1 MQTAIMLSH
10 SYLFTWLPCLDCS
23 PAHVWFPTKCSGS
36 VPRACL
42 PTRWI
47 EGMFK
52 QCLWPQ
58 LLGGATHHLEP
69 GGGSSRCFSGGQ
81 DWSGWWWQI
90 QRAEPEIFPPAGG
103 GQHKPGLHF
112 KHLRTQTHTWEL
124 SLLQDT
130 LPLLAQLGSGRALQS
145 GLRIAVKRRTQNIR
159 KFYSWSAL
167 PCPIQL
173 QPLKREE
180 GASMVAQQKRVCLQ
194 MQETQVW
201 SLNWEDPT
209 CCGATKPTHNY
220 RACALESRSHNYSA
234 YMLQLLK
241 SSQEQESS
249 QEQATI
255 MRSLQTATRESSHCS
270 PQLKKS
276 LLGSKD
282 SAMPNKTIHL

>member
-10 SYLFTWLPCLDCS
+10 SCLFTWLPCLDCS

-58 LLGGATHHLEP
+58 QLGGATHHLEP

-145 GLRIAVKRRTQNIR
+145 GLRIAVKRRTQNIENSTPDQR
-159 KFYSWSAL
+159 SSVPSNYSPLRRGSFHGGSAEKSL
-167 PCPIQL
+167 PANAGDTGLI
-173 QPLKREE
+173 
-180 GASMVAQQKRVCLQ
+180 
-194 MQETQVW
+194 
-201 SLNWEDPT
+201 
-209 CCGATKPTHNY
+209 
-220 RACALESRSHNYSA
+220 LELGRSH
-234 YMLQLLK
+234 MLRSNQAHAQLPSLC
-241 SSQEQESS
+241 SRVQE
-249 QEQATI
+249 
-255 MRSLQTATRESSHCS
+255 
-270 PQLKKS
+270 PQLIS
-276 LLGSKD
+276 LHAATTEVLSRTRVLSRTSHHYEKP
-282 SAMPNKTIHL
+282 ANCN